1 LRIVDLETK
10 SYSRNPQSS
19 SAATIRRLESRIEEL
34 TNQLSQV
41 TKDHRRTSL
50 SSKFSAQLMESERQR
65 EKLEGEVRLYEDKVN
80 DMRLQMDVV
89 VSILVGDFT
98 SFQGTDV
105 WMLLAN
111 QREQPTTSEAAR
123 GARGHRT
130 QAEFFEVSDFDFETY
145 ERIAD

>member
-34 TNQLSQV
+34 TNQLIQV

-50 SSKFSAQLMESERQR
+50 SSEFSAHLMESERQR

-80 DMRLQMDVV
+80 RMRLQMDDM
-89 VSILVGDFT
+89 VSTLVGDVTGF
-98 SFQGTDV
+98 
-105 WMLLAN
+105 
-111 QREQPTTSEAAR
+111 R
-123 GARGHRT
+123 GADVDVISKQPR
-130 QAEFFEVSDFDFETY
+130 ASCN
-145 ERIAD
+145 

>member
-50 SSKFSAQLMESERQR
+50 SSEFSNQLMESERQR
-65 EKLEGEVRLYEDKVN
+65 EKLEGEVRLYEDKV
-80 DMRLQMDVV
+80 DRMRRQMDDM
-89 VSILVGDFT
+89 VSTLVGDVTGF
-98 SFQGTDV
+98 
-105 WMLLAN
+105 
-111 QREQPTTSEAAR
+111 R
-123 GARGHRT
+123 
-130 QAEFFEVSDFDFETY
+130 
-145 ERIAD
+145 

>member
-1 LRIVDLETK
+1 MTLLILR
-10 SYSRNPQSS
+10 S

-105 WMLLAN
+105 WM
-111 QREQPTTSEAAR
+111 RSE
-123 GARGHRT
+123 
-130 QAEFFEVSDFDFETY
+130 E
-145 ERIAD
+145 

>member
-50 SSKFSAQLMESERQR
+50 SSEFSAQLMESERQR
-65 EKLEGEVRLYEDKVN
+65 EKLEGEVRLYDDKVSR
-80 DMRLQMDVV
+80 MRHQMDDM
-89 VSILVGDFT
+89 VSTLVGDVTGFR
-98 SFQGTDV
+98 GTD
-105 WMLLAN
+105 A
-111 QREQPTTSEAAR
+111 
-123 GARGHRT
+123 
-130 QAEFFEVSDFDFETY
+130 
-145 ERIAD
+145 